1 MGDLKRP
8 RIAGRGLTGVPL
20 PPADQPLHAPGV
32 REDPRGFR
40 SAGAGGKRLEPPA
53 AFEPG
58 DGVLEIELSEYAGYA
73 GIVLANGGLEPKAD
87 SLLAR
92 KCGMPVRIRLSEEES
107 WSALNAGRMA
117 ASATTVDVLAV
128 YGDQMDVVVPAQIG
142 WSRGADAVVVRSGIR
157 SLAGLRGG
165 VVAAARFT
173 ESDFFLRTLAAEAGI
188 PVAVLPSPE
197 APPRSDAVNLL
208 YLPDNEA
215 AADRF
220 LEDLGKG
227 GGRLAGTV
235 TWEPKVSEVLGKGG
249 KGVRVLAR
257 NLNLLLVADVLLVNG
272 GFARA
277 RPEVVAGLVEGM
289 LEGNSLLRGPDRGN
303 HLPAVAAAF
312 GWEPEEAAENLSR
325 VHLSNLPEN
334 LAFFSGAVDAGG
346 SFGMLYQSAVLAYG
360 PALLPRPAP
369 EDRFPSLDALRAL
382 EKSGAFRGQR
392 VDIAPVRTAAL
403 SLEGEPLLRKDVR
416 FLFQRGG
423 NAVDPAYGGQNEAAV
438 AEILRL
444 LRIGKGS
451 LVRVR
456 GFVDNAEWEE
466 AKRAASTSAR
476 TFQEFAAA
484 LSLARAETVR
494 ALLAGKGIERDRIL
508 AVGTS
513 WVQNVGSAVPQNRRV
528 EAEWFPV
535 E

>member
-1 MGDLKRP
+1 MRP
-8 RIAGRGLTGVPL
+8 GPRLLPL
-20 PPADQPLHAPGV
+20 LLALLPVLLPVLPATAA
-32 REDPRGFR
+32 EDPPP
-40 SAGAGGKRLEPPA
+40 GAVPRLEPPGT
-53 AFEPG
+53 FEPK

-73 GIVLANGGLEPKAD
+73 GLVLANGGLEPRPD
-87 SLLAR
+87 SLLAA

-107 WSALNAGRMA
+107 WSALSAGRMA

-128 YGDQMDVVVPAQIG
+128 YGDQMDVVLPAQVG
-142 WSRGADAVVVRSGIR
+142 WSRGADAVVVRAGIR
-157 SLAGLRGG
+157 SLGELRGG

-188 PVAVLPSPE
+188 PVAVLPSPD

-220 LEDLGKG
+220 LEDLGAGK
-227 GGRLAGTV
+227 GRLAGCV
-235 TWEPKVSEVLGKGG
+235 TWEPKVGEVLEGGG
-249 KGVRVLAR
+249 KRVRVLAR

-277 RPEVVAGLVEGM
+277 RPEVVAGLVEGL
-289 LEGNSLLRGPDRGN
+289 LEGNRRVREEREK
-303 HLPAVAAAF
+303 HLPVVAAAF
-312 GWEPEEAAENLSR
+312 GWEPEEARANLGR

-334 LAFFSGAVDAGG
+334 IAFFSGAVDAGG

-392 VDIAPVRTAAL
+392 ADIAPVRTAPL

-416 FLFQRGG
+416 FLFERGG
-423 NAVDPAYGGQNEAAV
+423 NAVDPAFGGQNQAAV

-444 LRIGKGS
+444 LRIGRGS

-456 GFVDNAEWEE
+456 GFVDNAEWEA
-466 AKRAASTSAR
+466 AKKAGTTPFRS
-476 TFQEFAAA
+476 FQEFAAS
-484 LSLARAETVR
+484 LSLGRAERVR
-494 ALLAGKGIERDRIL
+494 TLLAAKGVERERIL